1 MCGFFSIFSKELDI
15 NQIKNKFLKSSLK
28 ISHRG
33 PDDDGL
39 YIDKDFAIKCF
50 RLSIMD
56 LSDKGHQPMISD
68 DKNLILGFNG
78 EIYNHQYLKKEL
90 IKKGYNFKGDSDTE
104 VLLNSYIE
112 WGNNCVKYLRGMFA
126 FIIWNKLRKHIRS

>member
-1 MCGFFSIFSKELDI
+1 MGFPFSLKRYKSF
-15 NQIKNKFLKSSLK
+15 KNKFLKSSLK

-39 YIDKDFAIKCF
+39 CIDKDFAIKCF

-78 EIYNHQYLKKEL
+78 EICNRKYLKKEL
-90 IKKGYNFKGDSDTE
+90 IKKG
-104 VLLNSYIE
+104 
-112 WGNNCVKYLRGMFA
+112 
-126 FIIWNKLRKHIRS
+126 